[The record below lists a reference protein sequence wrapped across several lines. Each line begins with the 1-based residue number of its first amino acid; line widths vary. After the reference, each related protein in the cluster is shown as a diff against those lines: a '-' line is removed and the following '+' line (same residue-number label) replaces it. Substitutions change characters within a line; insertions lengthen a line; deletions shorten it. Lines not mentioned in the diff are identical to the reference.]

1 MKPKKTSKKP
11 APKKRPT
18 KKANPTKQIA
28 KLQERVSNLEVDGE
42 LLRDNLL
49 RFIGDHIDEH
59 QLFTALLHDY
69 QYYAQ
74 NAEMEVQA
82 TAERLAWNK
91 KETAE
96 WLAWNKKAKPYKLPL
111 KDAEKELAEV
121 KVNAKCEQQIASHLE
136 KIVKLIEEN
145 MS

>member
-1 MKPKKTSKKP
+1 MSKPKKTSKKP

-18 KKANPTKQIA
+18 KKSPTKQIA

-74 NAEMEVQA
+74 NAEMGVQ
-82 TAERLAWNK
+82 T
-91 KETAE
+91 TAE
-96 WLAWNKKAKPYKLPL
+96 WLAWNKKEKVSKLF
-111 KDAEKELAEV
+111 KDAEKELAA
-121 KVNAKCEQQIASHLE
+121 AKIKAKREKQIVSHLE

-145 MS
+145 KS